1 MVIRWHDIAAFW
13 QLRTTVRQLS
23 VAYMR
28 TRPPTN
34 LLSNCSPSAVR
45 LIAWA
50 YMLCE
55 ALIRSS
61 LLEFFFQ
68 VMKWLKVGATGMI
81 SSKRQILTAVKSKFK
96 LWTLIRFKLF
106 YYNLRR
112 VTTNKIWKLRFLHNP
127 PNPHHIKN
135 VYITY

>member
-1 MVIRWHDIAAFW
+1 
-13 QLRTTVRQLS
+13 
-23 VAYMR
+23 
-28 TRPPTN
+28 
-34 LLSNCSPSAVR
+34 
-45 LIAWA
+45 
-50 YMLCE
+50 MLCE

-112 VTTNKIWKLRFLHNP
+112 VTTNKI
-127 PNPHHIKN
+127 
-135 VYITY
+135 